1 MNTSTMNL
9 LGHHVYTRV
18 LVDNNDDD
26 GGMEISVDN
35 RDDNGGESVPVDK

>member
-9 LGHHVYTRV
+9 LDHHVTRG
-18 LVDNNDDD
+18 NDDD

-35 RDDNGGESVPVDK
+35 RDDRGGESVPVDK